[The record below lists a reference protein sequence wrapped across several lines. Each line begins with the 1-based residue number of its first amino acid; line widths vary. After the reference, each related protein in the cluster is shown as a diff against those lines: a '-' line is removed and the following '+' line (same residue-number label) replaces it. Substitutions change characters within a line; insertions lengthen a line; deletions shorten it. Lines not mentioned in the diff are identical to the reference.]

1 VWQINVGSETAA
13 PSELVQGDEL
23 DKALVLNLPTGTTI
37 FRYLDCRG
45 SRFDHAF
52 FNKSRFAGG
61 CFDHGI
67 DPPPN
72 PCCAERGI
80 FDVSRFNNAPPEKIG
95 AVFASGNPF
104 PEPPVNID
112 FRWQKFSAGSFVV
125 NLPADL
131 PARFGARFD
140 EARFGGDQAS
150 AEGQDK
156 DSPDNYKGAV
166 AEPEDDPR
174 FLVKVMSPASGN
186 ESNFV
191 TATLVRSVEIGWTPV
206 SMPFRK
212 PQFLTLGARDRAARL
227 YLSEQGLNGFIRLD
241 AKEVGTWGNEIS
253 VSARQSGPA
262 TYDVSIIY
270 RGGRFEQARSI
281 VQGKPRE
288 TIQEFLQPGP
298 TGVLQAKAAGVRA
311 EVTRERA
318 NL

>member
-1 VWQINVGSETAA
+1 
-13 PSELVQGDEL
+13 
-23 DKALVLNLPTGTTI
+23 
-37 FRYLDCRG
+37 
-45 SRFDHAF
+45 
-52 FNKSRFAGG
+52 
-61 CFDHGI
+61 
-67 DPPPN
+67 
-72 PCCAERGI
+72 
-80 FDVSRFNNAPPEKIG
+80 
-95 AVFASGNPF
+95 
-104 PEPPVNID
+104 
-112 FRWQKFSAGSFVV
+112 
-125 NLPADL
+125 
-131 PARFGARFD
+131 
-140 EARFGGDQAS
+140 
-150 AEGQDK
+150 
-156 DSPDNYKGAV
+156 
-166 AEPEDDPR
+166 
-174 FLVKVMSPASGN
+174 
-186 ESNFV
+186 
-191 TATLVRSVEIGWTPV
+191 
-206 SMPFRK
+206 MPFRK